1 MLHCLWISCG
11 WDIAHP
17 TAQPPARWVST
28 SAYGARQAGASNG
41 GPNQSTCRQIF
52 PSRGLHHSASAPTS
66 PGID

>member
-17 TAQPPARWVST
+17 TAQPPSRWVST

-41 GPNQSTCRQIF
+41 GPEVVNLPPDLPVAR
-52 PSRGLHHSASAPTS
+52 LAPLS
-66 PGID
+66 QRADQPRH